1 MEFDTI
7 ILAIGLLAATCT
19 TFAFLPQSIRT
30 IKTKHTKDLS
40 LPTLVMLAVGNI
52 SWLTYGLFK
61 NDIPIIAA
69 NTVSIL
75 FIFTTLFLKLKY
87 K

>member
-1 MEFDTI
+1 LDLATI
-7 ILAIGLLAATCT
+7 IGLFAAFLT

-30 IKTKHTKDLS
+30 IRTKQTKDLS
-40 LPTLVMLAVGNI
+40 LPTIIMLEIGLI
-52 SWLTYGLFK
+52 SWLIYGLMTSS
-61 NDIPIIAA
+61 IPVIAA

-75 FIFTTLFLKLKY
+75 IMTLILILKIRY

>member
-1 MEFDTI
+1 MDLATI
-7 ILAIGLLAATCT
+7 IGLFAAFLT

-30 IKTKHTKDLS
+30 IRTKQTKDLS
-40 LPTLVMLAVGNI
+40 LPTIIMLEIGLI
-52 SWLTYGLFK
+52 SWLIYGLMTSS
-61 NDIPIIAA
+61 IPVIAA

-75 FIFTTLFLKLKY
+75 IMTLILILKIRY

>member
-1 MEFDTI
+1 METFTL
-7 ILAIGLLAATCT
+7 ILGLIAASLT
-19 TFAFLPQSIRT
+19 TFAYLPQSLKA

-40 LPTLVMLAVGNI
+40 LPMILMLEFGLITWLIYGILI
-52 SWLTYGLFK
+52 SS
-61 NDIPIIAA
+61 IPIIAA

-75 FIFTTLFLKLKY
+75 FMSIILYLKIKY

>member
-1 MEFDTI
+1 LDLATI
-7 ILAIGLLAATCT
+7 IGLTAAFLT

-40 LPTLVMLAVGNI
+40 LPTIVMLEFGLI
-52 SWLTYGLFK
+52 SWLIYGLMTSS
-61 NDIPIIAA
+61 IPVIAA
-69 NTVSIL
+69 NTVSIV
-75 FIFTTLFLKLKY
+75 IMTLILILKIKY

>member
-1 MEFDTI
+1 MDLATI
-7 ILAIGLLAATCT
+7 IGLVAAFLT
-19 TFAFLPQSIRT
+19 TFAFLPQSIKT

-40 LPTLVMLAVGNI
+40 LSTLVMIEFGLI
-52 SWLTYGLFK
+52 TWLVYGLMS
-61 NDIPIIAA
+61 NSLPVIAA

-75 FIFTTLFLKLKY
+75 IMSIILFLKIKY